1 MFVGSRYV
9 LVDDNPKHLTGIKL
23 ALNELRLDCHAKL
36 YVEEEIGDWTTL
48 PGTRFLFLDMNLVG
62 GDTMGSGTAATFTN
76 MAEVIEKLICP
87 NSGPYGIII
96 WAKDPQVDA
105 LKEFLFD
112 RFDGEQKR
120 LLPVFFSQ
128 LQKGDYINTI
138 SGEPLPGTN
147 LSNDIRKLMSA
158 SPQMK
163 ALLSWEADVA
173 IAADAVLRSIVDLV
187 DPEKR
192 ATEEFGKELGE
203 ALYRLSQAGSGID
216 KAEENPRDSIN
227 RVLVP
232 ILADRVTE
240 HDPQGDAGESWKD
253 AIVAPANAKDSVPVP
268 VIASVNSAMHL
279 SFARTSASAPIQPTE
294 LGAVVEFPMQDTDV
308 FLKTHFGF
316 DQAEFLDKVF
326 RVTEDE
332 WKDCTP
338 RLIQIGAVCDAAQPK
353 PGPLLYLFAVEW
365 PFANDDGLKAK
376 GVDGGDPKKNLAS
389 DSGRKP
395 KELEWQSPILKFGD
409 VPQGGKISVF
419 KNLSIGLPPEEAQKL
434 KAVYRFREELVSQLT
449 QDYAR
454 YISRPGIVALQR

>member
-9 LVDDNPKHLTGIKL
+9 LVDDNPNHLSGIKL

-36 YVEEEIGDWTTL
+36 YVEEEIEDWETL

-62 GDTMGSGTAATFTN
+62 GDTMGSGSAATFTY
-76 MAEVIEKLICP
+76 MAEVIEKLISP
-87 NSGPYGIII
+87 DSGPYGIIV
-96 WAKDPQVDA
+96 WAQDPQVDA
-105 LKEFLFD
+105 LKAFLFE
-112 RFDGEQKR
+112 RFEGDQKR

-128 LQKGDYINTI
+128 LQKGEYINTVTGKPI
-138 SGEPLPGTN
+138 EGKN
-147 LSNDIRKLMSA
+147 LSGDIRDLMAA
-158 SPQMK
+158 SPQMR

-173 IAADAVLRSIVDLV
+173 VAADAVLRSIVDLV
-187 DPEKR
+187 SPEKR

-203 ALYRLSQAGSGID
+203 ALYRLSQAGSGVER
-216 KAEENPRDSIN
+216 AEENPRESIN

-232 ILADRVTE
+232 ILADRITE
-240 HDPQGDAGESWKD
+240 HDPQGDAEASWKG
-253 AIVAPANAKDSVPVP
+253 AIVAPENAKSPVPVP

-279 SFARTSASAPIQPTE
+279 SFARTAASVPIQPIE
-294 LGAVVEFPMQDTDV
+294 LGAVVELPADDINEF
-308 FLKTHFGF
+308 FKKNFGF
-316 DQAEFLDKVF
+316 SQTDFLNQVF
-326 RVTEDE
+326 RVDEGE

-365 PFANDDGLKAK
+365 PFANADGLKAK
-376 GVDGGDPKKNLAS
+376 GVEGGDPKKNLAA
-389 DSGRKP
+389 DSKRARKAT
-395 KELEWQSPILKFGD
+395 EWQSPILKIGD
-409 VPQGGKISVF
+409 APQGGIISVF

-454 YISRPGIVALQR
+454 YISRPGIVSL